1 MVNFKN
7 YDLAATTRDN
17 MARTGATGNKFG
29 ALAAD
34 DLEGSANN

>member
-1 MVNFKN
+1 MGNFKN

-17 MARTGATGNKFG
+17 MARAGAVGGKFG

-34 DLEGSANN
+34 DLEDSANN